1 MRSDCRNV
9 SGWLDANGCGQA
21 LQLGGDVFAK
31 FVPGVCCYGGGR
43 AELGQQEHHGNQLH
57 RHWFKYV
64 SVLIFSVTLEY
75 QSLSS

>member
-1 MRSDCRNV
+1 MQMAAARRCSWVGMCLLN
-9 SGWLDANGCGQA
+9 LFLA
-21 LQLGGDVFAK
+21 FAAT
-31 FVPGVCCYGGGR
+31 GGGR